1 LVCFSPRIVSLFS
14 FVSIERSASAKPVFD
29 VTICE
34 CEAASAGG
42 LVFIWANHFEKRLPG
57 LQRLD

>member
-1 LVCFSPRIVSLFS
+1 MSISIVSRLH
-14 FVSIERSASAKPVFD
+14 VVFD